1 MACPIRDHRR
11 FDEGNAVK
19 SIRPAA
25 VAGAFYPGG
34 REALMQSVD
43 GLLAEAESRM
53 AGPVPVPKA
62 IIAPHAGHVF
72 SGAVAAS
79 AYARVAQEPKRF
91 SRVILL
97 GPAHRVAFRGFALPS
112 VDAFDTPL
120 GPVKL
125 DREILDRLAARPD
138 AEIRDDAHAQ
148 EHSLEVHLPFLQ
160 RVLGDFTLVPVVVGD
175 ARPEQ
180 VADLLESVW
189 GGDETLIV
197 ISTDLSHFHDYDT
210 ARRIDGET
218 ARKIGL
224 MKAGSFG
231 SEQACGSRPV
241 NGLLL
246 LATRLGLRITELDV
260 RNSGDTAGSRDR
272 VVGYGAWALTPS
284 DGSGFADSHRDL
296 MVTTAARALGVRL
309 ARNKRPAVNLE
320 TFPHELRTMGASF
333 VTLNLKKRLRGCI
346 GSLRAHRPLAEDIA
360 WNAVSAG
367 FEDPR
372 FEPLT
377 VAEFRDSEIEISVL
391 SAPAPMD
398 FRDEA
403 DLAAQLRPGI
413 DGLILQ
419 DGERRGTFL
428 PKVWESLDTPGSFLA
443 GLKVKAGLPRNHWS
457 ADVKVWR
464 YTTETFGGPVPRS
477 LFTKAA

>member
-1 MACPIRDHRR
+1 M
-11 FDEGNAVK
+11 K

-34 REALMQSVD
+34 REALIQSVD
-43 GLLAEAESRM
+43 DLLAGARRRM
-53 AGPVPVPKA
+53 AVPAPVPKA
-62 IIAPHAGHVF
+62 IIAPHAGHVY

-79 AYARVAQEPKRF
+79 AYARVAQGGPQF

-112 VDAFDTPL
+112 VEAFDTPL
-120 GPVKL
+120 GPVRL
-125 DREILDRLAARPD
+125 DRQTLDRLAARPD
-138 AEIRDDAHAQ
+138 AEFRDDAHAQ

-189 GGDETLIV
+189 GGDDTLVV
-197 ISTDLSHFHDYDT
+197 ISTDLSHFHDYDA

-218 ARKIGL
+218 VRRIERL
-224 MKAGSFG
+224 EAGSFG
-231 SEQACGSRPV
+231 PEQACGSRPV

-246 LATRLGLRITELDV
+246 LASRLGLRITELDV
-260 RNSGDTAGSRDR
+260 RNSGDTAGTKDR
-272 VVGYGAWALTPS
+272 VVGYGAWALEPA
-284 DGSGFADSHRDL
+284 DRARFADRHRDL

-309 ARNKRPAVNLE
+309 ARNKRPEVNLE
-320 TFPHELRTMGASF
+320 TFPHELRTMAASF
-333 VTLNLKKRLRGCI
+333 VTLNLNKRLRGCI
-346 GSLRAHRPLAEDIA
+346 GSLKAHRPLAEDIA

-372 FEPLT
+372 FDPLT
-377 VAEFRDSEIEISVL
+377 VPEFRESEIEISVL

-419 DGERRGTFL
+419 DGRQRGTFL
-428 PKVWESLDTPGSFLA
+428 PKVWESLDTPAGFLA
-443 GLKVKAGLPRNHWS
+443 GLKVKAGLPRDHWS
-457 ADVKVWR
+457 GGVKVWR
-464 YTTETFGGPVPRS
+464 YTAETFGGPVPES
-477 LFTKAA
+477 LFTKAV